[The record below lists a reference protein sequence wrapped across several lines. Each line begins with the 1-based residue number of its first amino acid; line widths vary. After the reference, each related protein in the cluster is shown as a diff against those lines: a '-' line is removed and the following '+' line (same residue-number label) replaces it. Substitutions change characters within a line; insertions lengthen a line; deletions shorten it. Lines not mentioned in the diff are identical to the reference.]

1 MDYYI
6 SRYTVTKL
14 DNALNSYKRRILMDF
29 HKINNLKI
37 SYKEFE
43 NQFLGAKSDFKERY
57 NEDRCYAYVWD
68 KDKEGNNI
76 QKPTGIHPDC
86 IDAARYA
93 LMMQLVNPNRNKYAI
108 R

>member
-43 NQFLGAKSDFKERY
+43 NQVLGVKSDFKERY

-68 KDKEGNNI
+68 KDKKQKRQCYMSKQNGNFCTKHCEVQNY
-76 QKPTGIHPDC
+76 GI
-86 IDAARYA
+86 I
-93 LMMQLVNPNRNKYAI
+93 KI
-108 R
+108 

>member
-43 NQFLGAKSDFKERY
+43 NQFLGIKSSNSIERY
-57 NEDRCYAYVWD
+57 NKDKCYAYVWD
-68 KDKEGNNI
+68 KDKKQKRQCYMSKQNGNFCTKHCEVQNY
-76 QKPTGIHPDC
+76 GI
-86 IDAARYA
+86 I
-93 LMMQLVNPNRNKYAI
+93 KI
-108 R
+108 